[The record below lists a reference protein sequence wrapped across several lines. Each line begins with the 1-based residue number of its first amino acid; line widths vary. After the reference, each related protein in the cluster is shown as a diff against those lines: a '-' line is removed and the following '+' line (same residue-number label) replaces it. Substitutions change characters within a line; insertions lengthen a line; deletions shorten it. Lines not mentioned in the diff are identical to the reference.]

1 MSVDFKTVIEL
12 DEFDIRKI
20 VASYLKEKKG
30 LDVQESDV
38 TINVGKT
45 TLGYGTAE
53 HEEVC
58 FKGIRVELN
67 RR

>member
-1 MSVDFKTVIEL
+1 MNVDFKTVIEL

-30 LDVQESDV
+30 LDVKESDV

-53 HEEVC
+53 HEEV
-58 FKGIRVELN
+58 
-67 RR
+67 